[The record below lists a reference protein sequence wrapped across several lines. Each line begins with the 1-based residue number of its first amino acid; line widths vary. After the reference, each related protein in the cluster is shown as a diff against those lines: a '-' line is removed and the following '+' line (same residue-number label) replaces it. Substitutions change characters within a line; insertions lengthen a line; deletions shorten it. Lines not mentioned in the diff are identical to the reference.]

1 MDGGQVGVVYEQWAP
16 YESEAQAAS
25 LLIQWTQLV
34 IRWEQQILLDF
45 ILVRY
50 FSYAFLTRIC
60 SVTLSISKK
69 LCPEGCATN
78 KRQLKLVNFHS
89 PEHHLLHHP
98 PMRSLFCIAL
108 TILVMLLAATDAA
121 SSSISNFETTAM
133 NARLTSTSP
142 TPGLSANEKRNLC
155 GATKKT
161 ATEEFNADD
170 ED

>member
-1 MDGGQVGVVYEQWAP
+1 
-16 YESEAQAAS
+16 
-25 LLIQWTQLV
+25 
-34 IRWEQQILLDF
+34 
-45 ILVRY
+45 
-50 FSYAFLTRIC
+50 
-60 SVTLSISKK
+60 
-69 LCPEGCATN
+69 
-78 KRQLKLVNFHS
+78 
-89 PEHHLLHHP
+89 
-98 PMRSLFCIAL
+98 MRSLFCIAL